1 MQVPHDAKKVII
13 SVNPKAGRTSPMLR
27 AEELRDRLRG
37 MQFDAELATDLA
49 EVTEKAEQYH
59 RNGELRVLAGVGGD
73 GTAAELVNRTSLG
86 LPVTL
91 LASGTANLI
100 AKYLKLGRTP
110 ARLADQI
117 AAGHLLQLDAGQVT
131 PVRLQASGIGLQE
144 EASNTNPEAQSPK
157 SESRLFLVMVSC
169 GLDADVVRRVHS
181 HREEQYQSG
190 AKKGAHIS
198 YLSYVKPIMQT
209 IGNYDFPEV
218 KVEVLEG
225 GDETIYG
232 QKHGGQKR
240 GNRNCCDEAAKLVS
254 PYTLEHGRWVF
265 VFNLP
270 CYGWGLP
277 LVPKAVG
284 TDGKFDHCIFNGK
297 SFWHGFKY
305 AAFGQCGSLHRR
317 LSDVRLGQ
325 AARYR
330 LTTDGDVPYQLD
342 GDPGGKLPVE
352 IEMLEKRFTVLVPVK
367 KTVRVSH

>member
-1 MQVPHDAKKVII
+1 MQVSPDARKVII

-27 AEELRDRLRG
+27 AEELRDRLLG
-37 MQFDAELATDLA
+37 MRFEAELATDLA
-49 EVTEKAEQYH
+49 EVTEKAEQYY
-59 RNGELRVLAGVGGD
+59 RNGELRVLVGVGGD
-73 GTAAELVNRTSLG
+73 GTAAELVNRTSPG

-91 LASGTANLI
+91 LSAGTANLI

-110 ARLADQI
+110 ARLAEQI
-117 AAGHLLQLDAGQVT
+117 AAGHLLQLDAGRVT
-131 PVRLQASGIGLQE
+131 PMSG
-144 EASNTNPEAQSPK
+144 P
-157 SESRLFLVMVSC
+157 SRLFLVMVSC

-181 HREEQYQSG
+181 RREERYQSG

-198 YLSYVKPIMQT
+198 YLSYIKPIAKT
-209 IGNYDFPEV
+209 IGSYDFPEV

-225 GDETIYG
+225 GDETIYD
-232 QKHGGQKR
+232 QKR
-240 GNRNCCDEAAKLVS
+240 CDQKCGDDAAKLVS
-254 PYTLEHGRWVF
+254 PYTLENGRWVF

-284 TDGKFDHCIFNGK
+284 TDGRFDHCIFDGK

-325 AARYR
+325 GTKYR
-330 LTTDGDVPYQLD
+330 LTTEREQPGCDPQPSEVPFQLD
-342 GDPGGKLPVE
+342 GDPGGQLPVE
-352 IEMLEKRFTVLVPVK
+352 IEMLEKRFTVLVPE
-367 KTVRVSH
+367 KTVQKFGVNL